1 MTEILEEIR
10 KLNSQIKDLNLNMN
24 SKFEETNSK
33 IEHKF
38 DYIEKELL
46 QINEKVDNFEAR
58 ISSLEVEKR
67 KRNVVIFGLP
77 EKENNT
83 RELENVITDIIK
95 QKMKVEFNVDD
106 IDFIYRLGKINNKHP
121 RPIILGF
128 VSLRKKMIILENK
141 MKLRNLQDCKIFMV
155 SDLPKD
161 VIEKNKKLKK
171 ARDYLQLK
179 NIDAKIIKGKL
190 MVNDTELNE
199 DQVDKTIEEGND
211 TKKRH
216 RSSDDEDNIDKTKST
231 KIIKPATLTMA
242 ARTKDSTGSGPST
255 PTAITK
261 FFSLASK

>member
-1 MTEILEEIR
+1 MIR
-10 KLNSQIKDLNLNMN
+10 KLNS
-24 SKFEETNSK
+24 
-33 IEHKF
+33 
-38 DYIEKELL
+38 
-46 QINEKVDNFEAR
+46 
-58 ISSLEVEKR
+58 
-67 KRNVVIFGLP
+67 
-77 EKENNT
+77 KENYNFGKQG
-83 RELENVITDIIK
+83 EITK
-95 QKMKVEFNVDD
+95 SS
-106 IDFIYRLGKINNKHP
+106 G
-121 RPIILGF
+121 
-128 VSLRKKMIILENK
+128 
-141 MKLRNLQDCKIFMV
+141 LQNIH
-155 SDLPKD
+155 LPKD